1 MTGNRSRD
9 IKRAQKEAALLRE
22 VSKLF
27 MQLTMDEP
35 LLRDLF
41 INRVHLSPD
50 KSHCTVYFYT
60 AAGKAGFDEKLPLLI
75 LYKPSMRHA
84 LSQELIARYTP
95 DLRFAFD
102 EQFEKQQH
110 IETLLDSIKSDPEK
124 ATPISSKKMVA
135 PKKTEK

>member
-1 MTGNRSRD
+1 MIGNRSRD

-27 MQLTMDEP
+27 MQLSMDEP

-41 INRVHLSPD
+41 INRIHLSPD

-60 AAGKAGFDEKLPLLI
+60 AAGKAAFEEKLPLLI

-110 IETLLDSIKSDPEK
+110 IEHLLDSIKSEPEK
-124 ATPISSKKMVA
+124 GAS
-135 PKKTEK
+135 KKTEKK

>member
-1 MTGNRSRD
+1 MMHQRSRD
-9 IKRAQKEAALLRE
+9 IKIAQKEAALLRE
-22 VSKLF
+22 ISNLF

-35 LLRDLF
+35 VLRDLF

-60 AAGKAGFDEKLPLLI
+60 TLGKAAFDELLKTLI

-84 LSQELIARYTP
+84 LAQELRGRYTP

-102 EQFEKQQH
+102 DHFEKQQR
-110 IETLLDSIKSDPEK
+110 IETLIDS
-124 ATPISSKKMVA
+124 V
-135 PKKTEK
+135 KTEKK